1 MIQKKINVRVDM
13 KKNRIY
19 CSWCGNISKVDINSY
34 FTEVRFAVADLKP
47 GFSLILDLR
56 ECRYSSL
63 EAISVVKKI
72 MQYLVTKGVKDV
84 VRVVSDKHLSRT
96 QFMNMALRAQGYQ
109 AVYVNTPEEAEAF
122 IDNAATRH
130 HIRLKL
136 QKKFV
141 EYVDNGATRYG
152 TLQDVSVG
160 GCAVSTAKEL
170 PAVGSE
176 LLLRFAL
183 CDKKMQECR
192 FEFEGKVARHFE
204 AGFGVEFVQLLS
216 ADRQKLLECMGQET
230 VVEVKK
236 DQD

>member
-1 MIQKKINVRVDM
+1 MGEKKIKVRVDM
-13 KKNRIY
+13 KKNRLY
-19 CSWCGNISKVDINSY
+19 CSWHGNISKDDINSY
-34 FTEVRFAVADLKP
+34 FTEVRFSVADLKP
-47 GFSLILDLR
+47 DFSVILDLR

-63 EAISVVKKI
+63 DAISIVKKV

-109 AVYVNTPEEAEAF
+109 AVYVNTLEEAEAF

-136 QKKFV
+136 QKKIV
-141 EYVDNGATRYG
+141 EYVDKGISGFG
-152 TLQDVSVG
+152 TLHDVSVG
-160 GCAVSTAKEL
+160 GCAVYTTKDL

-176 LLLRFAL
+176 LLIRFSL
-183 CDKKMQECR
+183 VGKKLQECS

-236 DQD
+236 DHS